1 MHFFLFF
8 SLNLYFCNE
17 IVLDLYM
24 RNDKYKIV
32 YCTPALYS
40 AGGTER
46 VVSVKANYFADV
58 LGYDVTIIV
67 TEGKNGNSFFPLSDK
82 VKVVNLG
89 LNFEELWNITFVK
102 KVLLYLKKQ
111 RKYKR
116 LLTNELLKI
125 RPDITITTLRR
136 EINFINDVPDGSI
149 KIGEQHLS
157 RTNYRKI
164 DARFSKFYEISFFR
178 WWKDRVVVSLTKLDR
193 LVVLTSDSASEWPE
207 LTNITMIPDPLPIK
221 VSNCS
226 PLSAKRV
233 ITIGR
238 YSYEKG
244 YDLLLR
250 VWSIVEKKCSDWQLD
265 VFAMGDPT
273 PYVKIMDEL
282 SIDKKR
288 CHLNSSV
295 VDVESEYINS
305 SILVQPSR
313 TEGFGL
319 VLVEAMACGLPVI
332 SFDCENGPRSIITEG
347 EDGFLVNPYD
357 VDSFAERLVQLIN
370 DNELRNKMGEKG
382 HRESQLYQIDSVGRQ
397 WKQLFDEIMQNN
409 EV

>member
-1 MHFFLFF
+1 
-8 SLNLYFCNE
+8 
-17 IVLDLYM
+17 M

-82 VKVVNLG
+82 VKVINLG
-89 LNFEELWNITFVK
+89 LNFEELWNIAFVK

-111 RKYKR
+111 RKYKK
-116 LLTNELLKI
+116 LLTNELLRI

-136 EINFINDVPDGSI
+136 EINFINEIPDGSI

-164 DARFSKFYEISFFR
+164 DARFSKLYEISFFR
-178 WWKDRVVVSLTKLDR
+178 WWKDRVVTSLTKLDR
-193 LVVLTSDSASEWPE
+193 LVVLTSDAASEWPE
-207 LTNITMIPDPLPIK
+207 LTNITMIPDPLSIK
-221 VSNCS
+221 VNNRSLLGS
-226 PLSAKRV
+226 KRV

-244 YDLLLR
+244 YDILLKI
-250 VWSIVEKKCSDWQLD
+250 WSIVEKRCTDWQLD
-265 VFAMGDPT
+265 IFAMGDPT

-295 VDVESEYINS
+295 VDVENEYINS

-313 TEGFGL
+313 TEGFGM

-332 SFDCENGPRSIITEG
+332 SFDCENGPRSIISDG
-347 EDGFLVNPYD
+347 EDGFLIPPFE
-357 VDSFAERLVQLIN
+357 VDLFADRLVQLII
-370 DNELRNKMGEKG
+370 DGELRKKMGEKG
-382 HRESQLYQIDSVGRQ
+382 QRKSQLYQIDSVGRQ
-397 WKQLFDEIMQNN
+397 WKQLFDELMKEN

>member
-1 MHFFLFF
+1 
-8 SLNLYFCNE
+8 
-17 IVLDLYM
+17 M
-24 RNDKYKIV
+24 RNDKYRIV

-58 LGYDVTIIV
+58 LGYDVTVIV

-82 VKVVNLG
+82 VKVINLG
-89 LNFEELWNITFVK
+89 INFEELWNITFIK

-111 RKYKR
+111 RKYKK
-116 LLTNELLKI
+116 LLTNELLRI

-136 EINFINDVPDGSI
+136 EINFINDIPDGSI

-164 DARFSKFYEISFFR
+164 DTRFSKFYEISFFR
-178 WWKDRVVVSLTKLDR
+178 WWKDRVVTSLIKLDR
-193 LVVLTSDSASEWPE
+193 LVVLTADAASEWSE

-221 VSNCS
+221 VNNCS
-226 PLSAKRV
+226 SLTAKRV

-244 YDLLLR
+244 YDLLLKI
-250 VWSIVEKKCSDWQLD
+250 WSIVEKKCIDWQLD
-265 VFAMGDPT
+265 IFAMGDPT

-288 CHLNSSV
+288 CHLNTSV
-295 VDVESEYINS
+295 VDVESEYVNS

-332 SFDCENGPRSIITEG
+332 SFDCENGPRSIISEG
-347 EDGFLVNPYD
+347 QDGFLIPSFDVKLFVN
-357 VDSFAERLVQLIN
+357 RLVQLMN
-370 DNELRNKMGEKG
+370 DDKLRKAMGEKG
-382 HRESQLYQIDSVGRQ
+382 QRKSQLYKIDSVGVQ
-397 WKQLFDEIMQNN
+397 WKNLFDELMRKN
-409 EV
+409 EI

>member
-1 MHFFLFF
+1 
-8 SLNLYFCNE
+8 
-17 IVLDLYM
+17 M
-24 RNDKYKIV
+24 RDGKYKIV

-58 LGYDVTIIV
+58 LGYDVTVVV

-89 LNFEELWNITFVK
+89 LNFEELWNISFVRK
-102 KVLLYLKKQ
+102 TLLYLHKQ
-111 RKYKR
+111 RKYRK
-116 LLTNELLKI
+116 LLTKELMSI

-136 EINFINDVPDGSI
+136 EINFINSINDGSK

-178 WWKDRVVVSLTKLDR
+178 WWKERVVTSLAKLDR
-193 LVVLTSDSASEWPE
+193 LVVLTSDAASEWPE
-207 LTNITMIPDPLPIK
+207 LRNITMIPDPLPIK
-221 VSNCS
+221 VNNHS

-244 YDLLLR
+244 YDILLR
-250 VWSIVEKKCSDWQLD
+250 IWSVVEKKSTDWQLD

-273 PYVKIMDEL
+273 PYVKMMDDL

-288 CHLNSSV
+288 CHLHSSV
-295 VDVESEYINS
+295 VDVEEEYLKS

-319 VLVEAMACGLPVI
+319 VIVEAMACGLPVI
-332 SFDCENGPRSIITEG
+332 SFDCENGPRSIVTNG
-347 EDGFLVNPYD
+347 EEGFLIPTFD
-357 VDSFAERLVQLIN
+357 VELFSSRLVQLMN
-370 DNELRNKMGEKG
+370 DVDLRMNMGAKG
-382 HRESQLYQIDSVGRQ
+382 RKKSRCYQIESVGNR
-397 WKQLFDEIMQNN
+397 WKLLFDELMQKDG
-409 EV
+409 V

>member
-357 VDSFAERLVQLIN
+357 VDSFAERLVQLMN
-370 DNELRNKMGEKG
+370 DNEQRYKMGEKG
-382 HRESQLYQIDSVGRQ
+382 QRKSQLYQIDSVGRQ

>member
-1 MHFFLFF
+1 
-8 SLNLYFCNE
+8 
-17 IVLDLYM
+17 M
-24 RNDKYKIV
+24 RDGKYKIV

-58 LGYDVTIIV
+58 LGYDVTVVV

-89 LNFEELWNITFVK
+89 LNFEELWNISFVRK
-102 KVLLYLKKQ
+102 TLLYLHKQ
-111 RKYKR
+111 RKYRK
-116 LLTNELLKI
+116 LLTKELMSI

-136 EINFINDVPDGSI
+136 EINFINSINDGSK

-178 WWKDRVVVSLTKLDR
+178 WWKERVVTSLAKLDR
-193 LVVLTSDSASEWPE
+193 LVVLTSDAASEWPE
-207 LTNITMIPDPLPIK
+207 LRNITMIPDPLPIK
-221 VSNCS
+221 VNNHS

-244 YDLLLR
+244 YDILLR
-250 VWSIVEKKCSDWQLD
+250 IWSVVEKNSTDWQLD

-273 PYVKIMDEL
+273 PYVKMMDDL

-288 CHLNSSV
+288 CHLHSSV
-295 VDVESEYINS
+295 VDVEEEYLKS

-319 VLVEAMACGLPVI
+319 VIVEAMACGLPVI
-332 SFDCENGPRSIITEG
+332 SFDCENGPRSIVTNG
-347 EDGFLVNPYD
+347 EEGFLIPTFD
-357 VDSFAERLVQLIN
+357 VELFSSRLVQLMN
-370 DNELRNKMGEKG
+370 DVDLRKNMGAKG
-382 HRESQLYQIDSVGRQ
+382 RKKSRCYQIESVGNR
-397 WKQLFDEIMQNN
+397 WKLLFDELMQKDG
-409 EV
+409 V

>member
-1 MHFFLFF
+1 
-8 SLNLYFCNE
+8 
-17 IVLDLYM
+17 M

-82 VKVVNLG
+82 VKVINLG
-89 LNFEELWNITFVK
+89 INFEELWNITFVK

-111 RKYKR
+111 RKYKK
-116 LLTNELLKI
+116 LLTNELLRI

-136 EINFINDVPDGSI
+136 EINFINEVPDGSI

-164 DARFSKFYEISFFR
+164 DTRFSKFYEISFFR
-178 WWKDRVVVSLTKLDR
+178 WWKDRVVVSLKKLDR
-193 LVVLTSDSASEWPE
+193 LVVLTSDAASEWPE
-207 LTNITMIPDPLPIK
+207 VTNITMIPDPLPIK

-244 YDLLLR
+244 YDLLLKI
-250 VWSIVEKKCSDWQLD
+250 WSIVEKKCTDWQLD
-265 VFAMGDPT
+265 IYAMGDPT

-288 CHLNSSV
+288 CHLNSCI

-319 VLVEAMACGLPVI
+319 VLVEAMACSLPVI

-347 EDGFLVNPYD
+347 ENGFLIEPYD

-382 HRESQLYQIDSVGRQ
+382 LRKSQLYQIDSVGRQ
-397 WKQLFDEIMQNN
+397 WKLLFDDIMQKN

>member
-1 MHFFLFF
+1 M
-8 SLNLYFCNE
+8 
-17 IVLDLYM
+17 DLLM

-82 VKVVNLG
+82 VKVINLG
-89 LNFEELWNITFVK
+89 LNFEELWNIAFVK

-111 RKYKR
+111 RKYKK
-116 LLTNELLKI
+116 LLTNELLRI

-136 EINFINDVPDGSI
+136 EINFINEIPDGSI

-164 DARFSKFYEISFFR
+164 DARFSKLYEISFFR
-178 WWKDRVVVSLTKLDR
+178 WWKDRVVTSLTKLDR
-193 LVVLTSDSASEWPE
+193 LVVLTSDAASEWPE

-244 YDLLLR
+244 YDILLKI
-250 VWSIVEKKCSDWQLD
+250 WSIVEKRSTDWQLD
-265 VFAMGDPT
+265 IFAMGDPT

-295 VDVESEYINS
+295 VDVENEYINS

-313 TEGFGL
+313 TEGFGM

-332 SFDCENGPRSIITEG
+332 SFDCENGPRSIISDG
-347 EDGFLVNPYD
+347 EDGFLIPPFE
-357 VDSFAERLVQLIN
+357 VDLFADRLVQLIN
-370 DNELRNKMGEKG
+370 DGELRKKMGEKG
-382 HRESQLYQIDSVGRQ
+382 QRKSQLYQIDSVGRQ
-397 WKQLFDEIMQNN
+397 WKQLFDELMKEN

>member
-1 MHFFLFF
+1 M
-8 SLNLYFCNE
+8 
-17 IVLDLYM
+17 DLLM

-82 VKVVNLG
+82 VKVINLG
-89 LNFEELWNITFVK
+89 LNFEELWNIAFVK

-111 RKYKR
+111 RKYKK
-116 LLTNELLKI
+116 LLTNELLRI

-136 EINFINDVPDGSI
+136 EINFINEIPDGSI

-164 DARFSKFYEISFFR
+164 DARFSKLYEISFFR
-178 WWKDRVVVSLTKLDR
+178 WWKDRVVTSLTKLDR
-193 LVVLTSDSASEWPE
+193 LVVLTSDAASEWPE
-207 LTNITMIPDPLPIK
+207 LTNITMIPDPLSIK
-221 VSNCS
+221 VNNRSLLGS
-226 PLSAKRV
+226 KRV

-244 YDLLLR
+244 YDILLKI
-250 VWSIVEKKCSDWQLD
+250 WSIVEKRCTDWQLD
-265 VFAMGDPT
+265 IFAMGDPT

-295 VDVESEYINS
+295 VDVENEYINS

-313 TEGFGL
+313 TEGFGM

-332 SFDCENGPRSIITEG
+332 SFDCENGPRSIISDG
-347 EDGFLVNPYD
+347 EDGFLIPPFE
-357 VDSFAERLVQLIN
+357 VDFFADRLVQLIN
-370 DNELRNKMGEKG
+370 DGELRKKMGEKG
-382 HRESQLYQIDSVGRQ
+382 QRKSQLYQIDSVGRQ
-397 WKQLFDEIMQNN
+397 WKQLFDELMKEN